1 MQVLKKFFALI
12 VAVLV
17 IVSICPQTA
26 LAADASLSGNS
37 SVQAGKTVT
46 LTLSVSGSG
55 ITAISGTVTTGAGL
69 SLTSKS
75 CTVSGWSLDE
85 NNSGKM
91 LLYGSSAINSTT
103 AVLSLTFT
111 VNSTA
116 SEGSALSVSFS
127 GEAASRETSSNIT
140 ASWSGTVA
148 GKPSSVCH
156 LTAIRCSNATLS
168 PAFNKDTTYYTAN
181 VPFSVSK
188 LSLDYDRADKTS
200 SVSISGTD
208 LAVGANTITIKVTA
222 ADGTTKT
229 YTISVTRQQ
238 DPNYK
243 PSTNATLKE
252 LKLDIGTISPAFD
265 SKRTEYVAYVPFE
278 AKEATLSGVPSDSK
292 AVTSGEKTVKLTQ
305 EGANDVSV
313 VCTAEDGKTIQT
325 YTVHVFRMPLYE
337 DILPTVQV
345 LEAEEVMLPE
355 ENVEDT
361 ASPINIP
368 AVIELPLI
376 GEASTVLVAGI
387 TAVVVFAL
395 LFLLGLL
402 IGRRRRDEE
411 EYVDENDY
419 TEDASQLLVLEK
431 LRREVKTETE
441 NSAEDAKPE
450 EDVIKEESEN
460 REEPVTEDHLQK
472 NVPHS
477 ADELEDEVR
486 TAEKAAESMSLDDLL
501 NDIRDM

>member
-1 MQVLKKFFALI
+1 MKKFSKLALCTLI
-12 VAVLV
+12 MALMLTLM
-17 IVSICPQTA
+17 PQKA
-26 LAADASLSGNS
+26 LAVSASFTGNS
-37 SVQAGKTVT
+37 SVRAGDSVT
-46 LTLSVSGSG
+46 LTLSVSGNIYG
-55 ITAISGTVTTGAGL
+55 LSGTLSTGSGLTFSNYSCADSSMTLTVNGNNFAAYGTSATTGRIITVTLKVDSSLKEGTSL
-69 SLTSKS
+69 SAAFKDIV
-75 CTVSGWSLDE
+75 VSDGDNDSSL
-85 NNSGKM
+85 
-91 LLYGSSAINSTT
+91 GS
-103 AVLSLTFT
+103 
-111 VNSTA
+111 
-116 SEGSALSVSFS
+116 
-127 GEAASRETSSNIT
+127 

-222 ADGTTKT
+222 ADGTAKT

-345 LEAEEVMLPE
+345 LETEEVMLPE

-368 AVIELPLI
+368 AVIKLPLI

-402 IGRRRRDEE
+402 IGRGRRDEE

-419 TEDASQLLVLEK
+419 TEDASQLPVLEK

>member
-1 MQVLKKFFALI
+1 MKNSFCKKALC
-12 VAVLV
+12 ALVLV
-17 IVSICPQTA
+17 FVLCLLPQKA
-26 LAADASLSGNS
+26 LAASASLSGNS
-37 SVQAGKTVT
+37 TVKAGDTIT
-46 LTLSVSGSG
+46 LTLSVSNKICGLSATLNAGSG
-55 ITAISGTVTTGAGL
+55 LTMTSYACADSSLQLTANGNSFAAYGTTLTTGRIITVTLKADSSLSAGA
-69 SLTSKS
+69 
-75 CTVSGWSLDE
+75 
-85 NNSGKM
+85 
-91 LLYGSSAINSTT
+91 
-103 AVLSLTFT
+103 
-111 VNSTA
+111 
-116 SEGSALSVSFS
+116 ALSASFKDITVTD
-127 GEAASRETSSNIT
+127 GDVETNLGS

-148 GKPSSVCH
+148 DKPSSVCH

-419 TEDASQLLVLEK
+419 TEDASQLPVLEK

>member
-1 MQVLKKFFALI
+1 MKKFSKLALCTLI
-12 VAVLV
+12 MALMLTLM
-17 IVSICPQTA
+17 PQKA
-26 LAADASLSGNS
+26 LAVSASFTGNS
-37 SVQAGKTVT
+37 SVRAGDSVT
-46 LTLSVSGSG
+46 LTLSVSGNIYG
-55 ITAISGTVTTGAGL
+55 LSGTLSTDSGLTFSNYSCADSSMTLTVNGNNFAAYGTSATTGRIITVTLKVDSSLKEGTSL
-69 SLTSKS
+69 SAAFKDIV
-75 CTVSGWSLDE
+75 VSDGDNDSSL
-85 NNSGKM
+85 
-91 LLYGSSAINSTT
+91 GS
-103 AVLSLTFT
+103 
-111 VNSTA
+111 
-116 SEGSALSVSFS
+116 
-127 GEAASRETSSNIT
+127 
-140 ASWSGTVA
+140 ASWSGTVGA
-148 GKPSSVCH
+148 KPSSVCH
-156 LTAIRCSNATLS
+156 LTAIRCSNAALS

-368 AVIELPLI
+368 AVIKLPLI

-402 IGRRRRDEE
+402 IGRRCRDEE

-419 TEDASQLLVLEK
+419 TEDASQLPVLEK